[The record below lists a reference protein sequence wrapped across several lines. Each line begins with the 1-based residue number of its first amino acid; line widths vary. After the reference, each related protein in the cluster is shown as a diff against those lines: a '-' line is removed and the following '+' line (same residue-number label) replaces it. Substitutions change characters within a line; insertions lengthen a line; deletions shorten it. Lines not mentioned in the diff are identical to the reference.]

1 MEFSFWQVLAKFG
14 LAVDEG
20 NLGCI
25 FGAMEIAVF
34 SPYSL
39 TSPKGNT
46 ITTQRLV
53 SLLGNLGCSAV
64 AVDDS
69 ASVGTP
75 DVLIALHAT
84 RSLSVSREYKSQRL
98 DGQLWVYLT
107 GTDVY
112 AADQSSADL
121 AEALG
126 MADVIMVSQSAIVQS
141 LAEEFRDKCAVIPA
155 SVFLPELPQVID
167 SSSSDSTKFG
177 FVGHLR
183 EVKNPFLMNRAMQL
197 CDGDLTAVTMGAE
210 LEPGFQEQVEEWQQ
224 RDPRFRYLG
233 NVPHAEALARLSQL
247 DYSIN
252 SSFSEGGAN
261 AVAESIVLGIPV
273 LASRIEGNLG
283 LLGEEYVGYYEG
295 DNARSLADL
304 MARVMQDQSFA
315 RELRQQTEGLAEY
328 FAPRREQEAL
338 AQLLQSS

>member
-1 MEFSFWQVLAKFG
+1 
-14 LAVDEG
+14 
-20 NLGCI
+20 
-25 FGAMEIAVF
+25 MEIAVF

-46 ITTQRLV
+46 ITAERLV
-53 SLLGNLGCSAV
+53 SLLVNLGCSAV

-69 ASVGTP
+69 VAVGTP

-84 RSLSVSREYKSQRL
+84 RSLCVSREYKSQRR

-112 AADQSSADL
+112 VADQSSADL
-121 AEALG
+121 VEALS

-141 LAEEFRDKCAVIPA
+141 LAAEFRDKCAVIPA
-155 SVFLPELPQVID
+155 SVSLPELPQVFD
-167 SSSSDSTKFG
+167 SNHSDSTKFG

-183 EVKNPFLMNRAMQL
+183 EVKNPFLMNRAMQF
-197 CDGDLTAVTMGAE
+197 CSGDLTAVTMGAT
-210 LEPGFQEQVEEWQQ
+210 LEPVFKEQVEEWQQ

-261 AVAESIVLGIPV
+261 AVAESIVLGTPV

-283 LLGEEYVGYYEG
+283 LLGEEYIGYFEC

-304 MARVMQDQSFA
+304 MARVMQDPSFA
-315 RELRQQTEGLAEY
+315 RKLQQQTEVLAEC
-328 FAPRREQEAL
+328 FLPRREQEAL
-338 AQLLQSS
+338 AELLQSC